1 MSIDIDQMSVLDRR
15 RIEAMVLGPMI
26 RAFEQEIGKDRAHAV
41 ARRVIIKIAQDQGK
55 ALSQRL
61 GGNDLSTFSKGKDP
75 WTRGG
80 ALEMDVLEDSEVR
93 VSFNVTRCRY
103 AEMYRELGMEDLGF
117 IFSCGRDG
125 ALSGGFN
132 LALGWRG
139 LRPSWRAPAT
149 ATSDT
154 HRPRNPRKTVNRQE
168 ENSRCRL
175 AK

>member
-26 RAFEQEIGKDRAHAV
+26 RAFEQEIGKERAHAI

-55 ALSQRL
+55 RL
-61 GGNDLSTFSKGKDP
+61 GGNDLSTFSRGKDP

-80 ALEMDVLEDSEVR
+80 ALEMDVLEDSEVH

-125 ALSGGFN
+125 ALSSGF
-132 LALGWRG
+132 
-139 LRPSWRAPAT
+139 S
-149 ATSDT
+149 
-154 HRPRNPRKTVNRQE
+154 PRLKLERTQTIMEGASHCDFRYTQAQE
-168 ENSRCRL
+168 SEEDGKSSGRE
-175 AK
+175 

>member
-26 RAFEQEIGKDRAHAV
+26 RAFEQEIGKERAHAI

-61 GGNDLSTFSKGKDP
+61 GGNDLSTFSRGKDP

-125 ALSGGFN
+125 ALSSGF
-132 LALGWRG
+132 
-139 LRPSWRAPAT
+139 S
-149 ATSDT
+149 
-154 HRPRNPRKTVNRQE
+154 PRLKLERTQTIMEGASHCDFRYTQAQE
-168 ENSRCRL
+168 SEEDGKSSGRE
-175 AK
+175 

>member
-26 RAFEQEIGKDRAHAV
+26 RAFEQEIGKERAHAI

-103 AEMYRELGMEDLGF
+103 AEMYRELGMDDLGF

-125 ALSGGFN
+125 ALSSGFN
-132 LALGWRG
+132 
-139 LRPSWRAPAT
+139 
-149 ATSDT
+149 
-154 HRPRNPRKTVNRQE
+154 PRLKLERTQTIMEGASHCDFRYTQAQE
-168 ENSRCRL
+168 SEKDGKSSGGE
-175 AK
+175 

>member
-26 RAFEQEIGKDRAHAV
+26 RAFEQEIGKERAHAI

-80 ALEMDVLEDSEVR
+80 ALEMEVLEDSQVH

-103 AEMYRELGMEDLGF
+103 AEMYRELGMDDLGF

-125 ALSGGFN
+125 ALSSGFN
-132 LALGWRG
+132 
-139 LRPSWRAPAT
+139 
-149 ATSDT
+149 
-154 HRPRNPRKTVNRQE
+154 PRLKLERTQTIMEGASHCDFRYTQARESE
-168 ENSRCRL
+168 EDGASSGGG
-175 AK
+175 